1 MANFVIEFPLRTE
14 IYQEDIL
21 NKRFEIGRNIYNALI
36 KVTQK
41 RYKEMI
47 KTKQYRHLMSSLSD
61 DKNLNKILWK
71 QINCIRKEY
80 GMSEYAFHRDVKAM
94 QHHFKDNIDA
104 HTAQKIASALWKS
117 YEKFFYGNGKQ
128 VHFKKYGELNS
139 LEGKSNKSGIRIIND
154 MLVWKGLKIPI
165 DIDYDNDYETQAME
179 HDICYSRIVRRA
191 HKCKYKFYVQIVF
204 NGQPPIKYNQ
214 STGEVR
220 HPSGTGKVGLDI
232 GPSTIAIVSH
242 QDVKLLELADR
253 VHDIEKQK
261 QLLLRKMHRSRRAT
275 NIDNYNKVGTIKKSK
290 KWVRSNHYNKAL
302 ARLKE
307 LYNKQARIRKEQHEI
322 LANYI
327 ISLGDEIYVETMNFA
342 GLAKKG
348 KLETNADGRYKR
360 RKRFGKSI
368 GNRAPAMLIDIINRK
383 LSYYNCSI
391 NKINTIKARASQFN
405 HIDGTYIKKSLSQRW
420 AKVGN
425 KDIQRDIYSAFL
437 IMNINNDLSTFNIE
451 TCNAEFEHFCKLHDI
466 EIERLKHCY
475 NLKSIGI

>member
-47 KTKQYRHLMSSLSD
+47 KTKQYRHLVSSLSD

-71 QINCIRKEY
+71 QINCIRKEC

-94 QHHFKDNIDA
+94 QHHFKNNIDA

-179 HDICYSRIVRRA
+179 HDICYSRIFRRA

-261 QLLLRKMHRSRRAT
+261 QLLLRKMDRSRR
-275 NIDNYNKVGTIKKSK
+275 
-290 KWVRSNHYNKAL
+290 
-302 ARLKE
+302 
-307 LYNKQARIRKEQHEI
+307 
-322 LANYI
+322 
-327 ISLGDEIYVETMNFA
+327 NF
-342 GLAKKG
+342 
-348 KLETNADGRYKR
+348 
-360 RKRFGKSI
+360 
-368 GNRAPAMLIDIINRK
+368 
-383 LSYYNCSI
+383 
-391 NKINTIKARASQFN
+391 
-405 HIDGTYIKKSLSQRW
+405 
-420 AKVGN
+420 
-425 KDIQRDIYSAFL
+425 
-437 IMNINNDLSTFNIE
+437 
-451 TCNAEFEHFCKLHDI
+451 
-466 EIERLKHCY
+466 
-475 NLKSIGI
+475 